1 MDVVDNSDQSRF
13 EARSDGD
20 VVGFVQYRRAPDTVV
35 LLHTEVSDT
44 VAGQGVGSRLVRGTL
59 DALLA
64 EGITVVDQCPFI
76 GRFLDR
82 HPGEY
87 DTVVRGR

>member
-1 MDVVDNSDQSRF
+1 MDVVDNTDRSRF

-20 VVGFVQYRRAPDTVV
+20 VVGFVQYRRTPEAVV
-35 LLHTEVSDT
+35 LLHTEVSDA

-59 DALLA
+59 ATLLA
-64 EGITVVDQCPFI
+64 EGLTVVDECPFI

-87 DTVVRGR
+87 DQVVRGR